1 MNELVLQFQ
10 NQWTSTIKDEYLC
23 QYFQLITNC
32 FLWIHS
38 NQKDFIKK
46 FQDLHYNPLS
56 ALITKYRSQFTK
68 IIKKM
73 ETDLKGVNREQ
84 EKLQRLKESY
94 FKNGNDVEKATKNL
108 EEMISKEKTS
118 NNYLSY
124 PDQESLRT
132 AANFAKI
139 KLNKSKSESE
149 YISALDTVNKQWF
162 FFHDTF
168 DASTKDF

>member
-1 MNELVLQFQ
+1 
-10 NQWTSTIKDEYLC
+10 
-23 QYFQLITNC
+23 
-32 FLWIHS
+32 
-38 NQKDFIKK
+38 
-46 FQDLHYNPLS
+46 
-56 ALITKYRSQFTK
+56 
-68 IIKKM
+68 M

-124 PDQESLRT
+124 PDPESLRT

-139 KLNKSKSESE
+139 KLNKSKSESQ
-149 YISALDTVNKQWF
+149 YISGLDTVNKKWF